1 MKKIAFNLCYLL
13 LLVILNNKTTLSQI
27 SDNYYELYKIQ
38 KDFFDSVAQAEN
50 KDVWEIE
57 GYIDF
62 VRWADFFKNRNGDNG
77 SIGEYVN
84 ALQNYYDN
92 GDNFDVGDYLSEWT
106 YTGHHELMKNH
117 NGSYDNRVG
126 QGWINCI
133 WVNPENIDHILAG
146 SYNGGIWKTI
156 TGGDIWESLTDE
168 YEELKAVKSLYVM
181 PNNINKIYLATTT
194 LDQYSTGLFWTDNGG
209 ETWTQNQVNV
219 VGEGEYYPTALKT
232 RLPNK
237 WIINPDN
244 DQEMWL
250 ITYTQVLRSID
261 GGISWNIIVDRETE
275 YQTGTYSIWL
285 HNIGFR
291 DIEFDPSNNSIV
303 YASGY
308 EVFKIYNQGNNYD
321 NLTSLLLDGYGYPTD
336 GAKRIFMGTNENYPN
351 KIWFSIYTKMDASN
365 QSAGILEYYN
375 TQTNEKF
382 HLATDSKIK
391 NDWTMQCEVS
401 PVNEGHIIVGGVRK
415 AMYMDEAAPDK
426 VVYISENVVAADD
439 PNWIHSDI
447 RDVCILESES
457 REVVFSGNDGS
468 VSRGIYF
475 GPTGYLW
482 NWDFI
487 GNDGSN
493 GIINGESH
501 GFDCSDSEDDVMY
514 TGFQDMNGA
523 VYNNGIWHHILSGDG
538 STGFIDETDPNYLY
552 VSLFGGQGGNSEL
565 LKSFNKGEDFVH
577 VENIGHRRPA
587 LCMHSD
593 NPNCLYV
600 GGLRKL
606 YRFGN
611 IRFDNVYNFL
621 LEIDVDPP
629 LPDPNPNGYSIHGEL
644 NITELAI
651 AESNSNVIFCST
663 ERYFPGW
670 ANNYLIAKALFRSI
684 DGGTTWTDLSLENAP
699 GLNEGLSRSCITGI
713 VINSYNE
720 NEIWICFG
728 NTTSV
733 NNPDDIIL
741 HSSDGGDNW
750 QPMSTQPEKIFPGND
765 LQYEKK
771 TGILYFV
778 NDIGVY
784 LYNSG
789 VNEWQQINNNLP
801 PNVVKFI
808 RFNHAL
814 NKIRVATYGRG
825 IWQTDIPCIYN
836 STAEIISSSDTWLSV
851 KHKYSDI
858 IIEAGCTLTVKNKV
872 FLPENAKIIVKRNA
886 KLLIDGG
893 TLTNACD
900 GLWKGIE
907 IWGTANQNQSEL
919 YQGVVQVI
927 NGGIIENAECGVQ
940 TVKMGI
946 GGDSQEVPDYNY
958 TGGIVICDG
967 GIFKNNK
974 TAVKFWPYDQSPSV
988 SYFREC
994 DFITN
999 DDLIAGTDVEYF
1011 IDMSGISGIH
1021 ILGNSFNDEHFF
1033 EEPDE
1038 LTTGIYAYNSQFYV
1052 LPQAGQPNIFSRL
1065 YYGIKA
1071 LATNPVTTLEIEN
1084 NQFTNNLRS
1093 VYLSATNNAHVNLNV
1108 FNPWTELLLDPS
1120 ESYCMYLDHCTG
1132 YQVEQNTFT
1141 NEVGTHKGIG
1151 LIVNQSGS
1159 VDNMVYLNYFNNLL
1173 YGAIAQNEN
1182 RNKAGTLGLQF
1193 KCNEFTEN
1201 ASDLSV
1207 TYLPPK
1213 TKSTGIAASQ
1223 GSGLPS
1229 PSAPAG
1235 NLFSWTGPQGT
1246 PTDINNEAQHVTY
1259 YYHNTAPTYKLQPLY
1274 YSPLTVSP
1282 QGVSA
1287 PYNEE
1292 SCPPD
1297 FEGGGGGGGSRETMA
1312 LAEQKADSLQEIISS
1327 LEDGG
1332 NTIELKEDVEWSI
1345 PPESMV
1351 VYNELM
1357 NNSPYLTDTVIT
1369 AAIEKEDVLV
1379 NAMIRDVMVANPQ
1392 SAKDDELIE
1401 KLEERNNPVPE
1412 YMLGEILQGRNL
1424 VSVYEELQ
1432 SKLSF
1437 YTQQRSFTFHSLVY
1451 SYLTDTINP
1460 GASAD
1465 SLTVLFNNERTP
1477 EAKYSLAFLSM
1488 EQGAWSEGLDIL
1500 NQVSTQFILTEE
1512 QQAEQQHLV
1521 ELCTLLSGL
1530 NSTLPDSIQLNELNE
1545 IESANAGTGS
1555 VYARNILLTLN
1566 EIEYNEPVILP
1577 GVLKSSEAEKY
1588 EQYLQSASEMKYLEV
1603 FPNPV
1608 QDHVI
1613 ISWKLNTST
1622 DVKIKITDNTGKNI
1636 SEIAVNSSE
1645 NQQVFDTHN
1654 LKPGVYIATLI
1665 VNGKQTDSAKFTL
1678 IK

>member
-1 MKKIAFNLCYLL
+1 MGWAICPEVYGGNLIM
-13 LLVILNNKTTLSQI
+13 VHGN
-27 SDNYYELYKIQ
+27 
-38 KDFFDSVAQAEN
+38 
-50 KDVWEIE
+50 
-57 GYIDF
+57 
-62 VRWADFFKNRNGDNG
+62 
-77 SIGEYVN
+77 
-84 ALQNYYDN
+84 
-92 GDNFDVGDYLSEWT
+92 
-106 YTGHHELMKNH
+106 
-117 NGSYDNRVG
+117 
-126 QGWINCI
+126 
-133 WVNPENIDHILAG
+133 
-146 SYNGGIWKTI
+146 
-156 TGGDIWESLTDE
+156 
-168 YEELKAVKSLYVM
+168 
-181 PNNINKIYLATTT
+181 
-194 LDQYSTGLFWTDNGG
+194 
-209 ETWTQNQVNV
+209 
-219 VGEGEYYPTALKT
+219 TA
-232 RLPNK
+232 P
-237 WIINPDN
+237 
-244 DQEMWL
+244 
-250 ITYTQVLRSID
+250 
-261 GGISWNIIVDRETE
+261 
-275 YQTGTYSIWL
+275 
-285 HNIGFR
+285 
-291 DIEFDPSNNSIV
+291 
-303 YASGY
+303 
-308 EVFKIYNQGNNYD
+308 
-321 NLTSLLLDGYGYPTD
+321 
-336 GAKRIFMGTNENYPN
+336 
-351 KIWFSIYTKMDASN
+351 
-365 QSAGILEYYN
+365 
-375 TQTNEKF
+375 
-382 HLATDSKIK
+382 
-391 NDWTMQCEVS
+391 
-401 PVNEGHIIVGGVRK
+401 VRK
-415 AMYMDEAAPDK
+415 ATNLLDDNICVWTDITNGYGNCEIHVDQHYMTFTDF
-426 VVYISENVVAADD
+426 
-439 PNWIHSDI
+439 PNIW
-447 RDVCILESES
+447 V
-457 REVVFSGNDGS
+457 GNDGG
-468 VSRGIYF
+468 VYTATVRNDE
-475 GPTGYLW
+475 
-482 NWDFI
+482 NWEWI
-487 GNDGSN
+487 EKNNGLAVATCYRVGNSDLDKAVMTSGQHDCGSN
-493 GIINGESH
+493 FYSK
-501 GFDCSDSEDDVMY
+501 
-514 TGFQDMNGA
+514 
-523 VYNNGIWHHILSGDG
+523 NNGIWNSQHVRGGDG
-538 STGFIDETDPNYLY
+538 FQTIITDDEPISFYVSSQDGGLFKSNDYFNNYQSCNVPSWFDTFYENEPGNPNVLYSTFSSGLYKVTNCSTTLSWSNYGYQPTGQDTWTVSISKSNPDYIYTSWFDNDQNYNFYQRVYKSMTGGGPNENDWTLVGSPPEDEWITSIAIDERNPDHIWVTTGWRIYSIYTENPNPEW
-552 VSLFGGQGGNSEL
+552 VLFMPGFDLWKIN
-565 LKSFNKGEDFVH
+565 FNKIVYLNGSIKDE
-577 VENIGHRRPA
+577 
-587 LCMHSD
+587 
-593 NPNCLYV
+593 LYV
-600 GGLRKL
+600 GTSLGTYYINNELAEWENISVNLPNVEVRDIEINYTNNSIAVATFGRGVWEASLSCGLDVNTL
-606 YRFGN
+606 FISDEYIDWPDYYRIFSN
-611 IRFDNVYNFL
+611 IQ
-621 LEIDVDPP
+621 I
-629 LPDPNPNGYSIHGEL
+629 LPGKTL
-644 NITELAI
+644 NISGKVEFGQ
-651 AESNSNVIFCST
+651 ES
-663 ERYFPGW
+663 
-670 ANNYLIAKALFRSI
+670 
-684 DGGTTWTDLSLENAP
+684 
-699 GLNEGLSRSCITGI
+699 
-713 VINSYNE
+713 
-720 NEIWICFG
+720 
-728 NTTSV
+728 
-733 NNPDDIIL
+733 
-741 HSSDGGDNW
+741 
-750 QPMSTQPEKIFPGND
+750 
-765 LQYEKK
+765 
-771 TGILYFV
+771 
-778 NDIGVY
+778 
-784 LYNSG
+784 
-789 VNEWQQINNNLP
+789 
-801 PNVVKFI
+801 
-808 RFNHAL
+808 
-814 NKIRVATYGRG
+814 
-825 IWQTDIPCIYN
+825 
-836 STAEIISSSDTWLSV
+836 
-851 KHKYSDI
+851 
-858 IIEAGCTLTVKNKV
+858 
-872 FLPENAKIIVKRNA
+872 KIIVERGGH
-886 KLLIDGG
+886 LIIDGG

-900 GLWKGIE
+900 GMWKGVE
-907 IWGTANQNQSEL
+907 VWGTANQTQSEL
-919 YQGVVQVI
+919 YQGVVEVI
-927 NGGIIENAECGVQ
+927 NGGIIENAICGIQ
-940 TVKMGI
+940 TIKMSLPE
-946 GGDSQEVPDYNY
+946 GGGETPDYY
-958 TGGIVICDG
+958 FTGGIVTCDE

-974 TAVKFWPYDQSPSV
+974 TAVKFWPYNQSPSV